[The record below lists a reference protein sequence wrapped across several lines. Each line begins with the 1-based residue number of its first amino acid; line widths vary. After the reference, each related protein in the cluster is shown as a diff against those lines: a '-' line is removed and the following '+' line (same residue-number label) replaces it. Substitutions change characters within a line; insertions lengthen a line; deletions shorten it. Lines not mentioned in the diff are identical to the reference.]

1 MRGLLGRPPLRPPL
15 RGTLA
20 WLGEEPEP
28 SAFSHMPLKGSPH
41 TFGDLDPAT
50 ASEILTDLEAVIAK

>member
-1 MRGLLGRPPLRPPL
+1 MRDLLGRPPLRPPL

-20 WLGEEPEP
+20 WLGEEPA
-28 SAFSHMPLKGSPH
+28 AFSHMPLKGSPH
-41 TFGDLDPAT
+41 TFGDLAPAT

>member
-1 MRGLLGRPPLRPPL
+1 MRDLLGPPP
-15 RGTLA
+15 LA
-20 WLGEEPEP
+20 WLGEEPKL

-50 ASEILTDLEAVIAK
+50 VSEILTALEAVIAKYRGWA